1 MTREQYTKKHLP
13 LANAVTKG
21 TGIFP
26 ETLLAIAIIE
36 TQRKDASGNY
46 QPGTSILAT
55 KANNHFAIKATPSWN
70 GNTIRLKTPNDANP
84 VSTFRAYPTTR
95 ASFADFVRFLQTNPR
110 YKKAGVFSAP
120 DWQTQIIAIARA
132 GYAEGA
138 GYAKKLKSI
147 VNSIKKHITPAQT
160 ATSYL
165 IPLTVAALVTLAYI
179 YSNKTTRRHAAKI

>member
-1 MTREQYTKKHLP
+1 MP
-13 LANAVTKG
+13 LANAVTKA

-36 TQRKDASGNY
+36 TQRKDADGNW
-46 QPGTSILAT
+46 QPGTSTLAT
-55 KANNHFAIKATPSWN
+55 KANNHFAIKATPSWK
-70 GNTIRLKTPNDANP
+70 GNTIQLNTPNDATP
-84 VSTFRAYPTTR
+84 VSTFRAYPTVG

-132 GYAEGA
+132 GYAEGS
-138 GYAKKLKSI
+138 GYAEKLKSI

-160 ATSYL
+160 ATGFL
-165 IPLTVAALVTLAYI
+165 IPLTIAALLTLAYI
-179 YSNKTTRRHAAKI
+179 YSNNSTRRHAAKI